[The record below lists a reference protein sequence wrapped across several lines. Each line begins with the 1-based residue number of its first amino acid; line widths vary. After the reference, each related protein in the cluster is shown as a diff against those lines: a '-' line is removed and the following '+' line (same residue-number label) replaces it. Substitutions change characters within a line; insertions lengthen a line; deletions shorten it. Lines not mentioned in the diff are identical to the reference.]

1 MSVESCTT
9 VKCNKLWC
17 VSVDFRMMVV
27 AAMCGNSVFVTSS
40 PASIAIRDVMPL
52 FSASKRGRA
61 SEREQ
66 EARAARRKKE
76 QEERG
81 RRARACQRQL
91 LGPGLSFAC
100 ATRCNGQG
108 RACSI
113 KFTSQT
119 PLVTQQH
126 VADGDGP
133 LRSLPDGVAQALLQA
148 LVLGVY
154 AMFVGDVLSRKD
166 SVKPELATPLFD
178 CTRSCHT
185 RGAGVISA

>member
-9 VKCNKLWC
+9 VKCNKLWY

-76 QEERG
+76 QEEREESP
-81 RRARACQRQL
+81 RMPAPAARARAFVRLCNEVQRP
-91 LGPGLSFAC
+91 GPGLFDQVHLADTSGNSAAC
-100 ATRCNGQG
+100 GRWRWPSEISSRRRGPGSSPGPGSGSLCDVCRRCALQKGF
-108 RACSI
+108 R
-113 KFTSQT
+113 
-119 PLVTQQH
+119 
-126 VADGDGP
+126 
-133 LRSLPDGVAQALLQA
+133 QA
-148 LVLGVY
+148 
-154 AMFVGDVLSRKD
+154 
-166 SVKPELATPLFD
+166 
-178 CTRSCHT
+178 
-185 RGAGVISA
+185 